1 MGVWG
6 GGGRR
11 GLRYE
16 AGPIFAG
23 ATALIKS
30 HMKFTKKKI
39 NWGARGRRRCRGGR
53 GGGEGERKRAAE
65 RKWESSR
72 TGLGAGDD
80 FSRG

>member
-1 MGVWG
+1 M
-6 GGGRR
+6 
-11 GLRYE
+11 RYE

-30 HMKFTKKKI
+30 HMKFTKKKKKKEKL
-39 NWGARGRRRCRGGR
+39 GGEGEAEMQRRERGR
-53 GGGEGERKRAAE
+53 GGEVEGERKRAAE